1 VSILESLLDI
11 GESIPG
17 WTVIVLTGILVA
29 LLIGG
34 RILDIM
40 DTTVTGVE
48 SKIRNVTVDV
58 ENNNTLGAFMPDYGY
73 KTLARGVW
81 ATITSILAIVVT
93 LFWISKAVN
102 ALRRGGEEL

>member
-1 VSILESLLDI
+1 VSLLESLLDI
-11 GESIPG
+11 GESVPG
-17 WTVIVLTGILVA
+17 WTVVVLTGILIA

-58 ENNNTLGAFMPDYGY
+58 ENNTLGAFMPDYGY

-81 ATITSILAIVVT
+81 ATVTSILAIVVT

>member
-1 VSILESLLDI
+1 VSLLESLLDI
-11 GESIPG
+11 GESVPG
-17 WTVIVLTGILVA
+17 WTVVVLTGILVA

-58 ENNNTLGAFMPDYGY
+58 ENNTLGAFMPDYGY

-81 ATITSILAIVVT
+81 ATVTSILAIVVT

>member
-1 VSILESLLDI
+1 VSLLESLLDI
-11 GESIPG
+11 GESVPG
-17 WTVIVLTGILVA
+17 WTVIVLTGILIA

-58 ENNNTLGAFMPDYGY
+58 ENTTLGAFMPDYGY

-81 ATITSILAIVVT
+81 ATVTSILAIVVT

>member
-1 VSILESLLDI
+1 VSLLESLLDI
-11 GESIPG
+11 GESVPG

-58 ENNNTLGAFMPDYGY
+58 ENNTLGAFMPDYGY

-81 ATITSILAIVVT
+81 ATVTSILAIVVT